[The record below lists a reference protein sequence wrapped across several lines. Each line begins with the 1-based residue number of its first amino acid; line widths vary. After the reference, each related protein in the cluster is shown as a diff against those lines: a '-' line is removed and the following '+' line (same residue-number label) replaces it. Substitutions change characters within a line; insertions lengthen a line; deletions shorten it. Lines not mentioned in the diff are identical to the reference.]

1 MADVAAADPELS
13 VLVVEDDQEMRALL
27 RRILE
32 GTGYRVLERGRADGL
47 PEALQELRVDVVV
60 LDKEMPGTGGLQAL
74 AQLRRSHPRLPV
86 ILITAFGGPGGLSR
100 RAARIAPART
110 PHWRRGDTVTGSAPP
125 TWPPSGAVLS
135 PPPPSSP

>member
-1 MADVAAADPELS
+1 MADGADPELA

-32 GTGYRVLERGRADGL
+32 ATGYRVLERGGADGL
-47 PEALQELRVDVVV
+47 PEALRDVRVDVVV

-86 ILITAFGGPGGLSR
+86 ILITAFGGPDVER
-100 RAARIAPART
+100 RALALGATRYLEKPFPLRHLIESVRQASRVSALPLGG
-110 PHWRRGDTVTGSAPP
+110 PDTG
-125 TWPPSGAVLS
+125 
-135 PPPPSSP
+135 

>member
-32 GTGYRVLERGRADGL
+32 GTGYRVLERGRADSL

-86 ILITAFGGPGGLSR
+86 ILITAFGGPDVER
-100 RAARIAPART
+100 RALALGATRYLEKPFSLRHLLESVRQAS
-110 PHWRRGDTVTGSAPP
+110 RGT
-125 TWPPSGAVLS
+125 AV
-135 PPPPSSP
+135 P

>member
-13 VLVVEDDQEMRALL
+13 VLVVEDDQDMRALL

-86 ILITAFGGPGGLSR
+86 ILITAFGGPDVER
-100 RAARIAPART
+100 RALALGATRYLEKPFSLRHLLESVRQAS
-110 PHWRRGDTVTGSAPP
+110 RGT
-125 TWPPSGAVLS
+125 AV
-135 PPPPSSP
+135 P